1 MPDLKYDD
9 KGFIPVICQDADTK
23 QILMMAYAKKE
34 QVLKTI
40 TTRKATYFSRS
51 RNCEWVKGETS
62 GNTQQV
68 IKVLVDCD
76 LDTLIY
82 LVKQKGNAC
91 HTGNQSCFYR
101 QISEN
106 GEINENE

>member
-1 MPDLKYDD
+1 MTDLKYDD
-9 KGFIPVICQDADTK
+9 KGLIAVICQDVDTK
-23 QILMMAYAKKE
+23 QVLIMAYAKKE
-34 QVLKTI
+34 QVIKTI
-40 TTRKATYFSRS
+40 QTKKATYFSRE

-68 IKVLVDCD
+68 VKVLVDCD

-91 HTGNQSCFYR
+91 HTGNKSCFYR
-101 QISEN
+101 QIDEN
-106 GEINENE
+106 GEIIENE